1 VKSEAVAAPT
11 KRRYAK
17 SAAQKEKEAAAAK
30 KQNAKAGPSHRT
42 KMYTR
47 KTRPTRRT
55 RTVSEKSE
63 GSQPTRSNDGVKR
76 QTGKRKQASSDS
88 DDSGS
93 ESSSLELPR
102 KRVKRRVV
110 KQSMDK
116 LPKGTDA
123 KRAAVEALK
132 VKKSDAAAEKAKVDA
147 QKKQQ
152 KLALARAQIEDAER
166 AAAEV
171 AEKAAEAAQ
180 AAEMARTPVRASSP
194 RPPPSPVGMMEV
206 FICWNDDVL
215 PLQVPSDSTVEK
227 IGELI
232 SDRTGKNEYGKPRL
246 PPERYDLRFGVTNIR
261 SMPNGELLTTLGVQ
275 NGARLVLRLLK
286 GNVESRAAPSP
297 GLSPAARNAA
307 RKRRLDAANEKVKQ
321 LEKERRASMPPPT
334 TAMGSTRWTGEEAD
348 CLIEGVRR
356 FGFGEWAAILQ
367 SVWARRADFPKRSAT
382 DLKDKWRN
390 LVASTTKPVGFK
402 FRVTYVTPALLET
415 VTQVRELA
423 EKKMRFDDAQAL
435 AQMRVRR
442 EEAKKAK
449 LVLRG

>member
-1 VKSEAVAAPT
+1 
-11 KRRYAK
+11 
-17 SAAQKEKEAAAAK
+17 
-30 KQNAKAGPSHRT
+30 
-42 KMYTR
+42 
-47 KTRPTRRT
+47 
-55 RTVSEKSE
+55 
-63 GSQPTRSNDGVKR
+63 
-76 QTGKRKQASSDS
+76 
-88 DDSGS
+88 
-93 ESSSLELPR
+93 
-102 KRVKRRVV
+102 
-110 KQSMDK
+110 MDK